1 MVKKNYSIICTMIS
15 NAQYNTFSLFIS
27 VANLT
32 KCIKIATKLFYD
44 CFKKVNYDRYLSNLL
59 TCNTLN
65 LLLLFISRCSCI
77 ISQLFLD

>member
-44 CFKKVNYDRYLSNLL
+44 LR
-59 TCNTLN
+59 
-65 LLLLFISRCSCI
+65 R
-77 ISQLFLD
+77 